1 MTTMNK
7 QNDPPKIKRPRGRP
21 PSLNKDKK
29 KEKKRKACLFCD
41 KTYTYTRNRNLHMIE
56 RHMGECK
63 ARGMVK
69 PCGSCDEVFVSSK
82 GRKMHHEK
90 AHGIKWDSKKVRVSA
105 YDPFLN

>member
-1 MTTMNK
+1 MTMTTIDK
-7 QNDPPKIKRPRGRP
+7 KKDLTKIKRPRGRP
-21 PSLNKDKK
+21 PLLNKDKK

-90 AHGIKWDSKKVRVSA
+90 AHGIKWDSKKVRV
-105 YDPFLN
+105 